1 MWQPARRL
9 ETGAPNG
16 YLTKR
21 QAYGHRVRDA
31 HHRHVVVHRVRRT
44 STVIHLV
51 TSADHEDLRRC
62 MACPANGV
70 LPLEAAVTSSLMT
83 VAYVGLLY
91 LPFNHGP
98 RDSRRTIVR
107 RLLTLTLF
115 TLLFELYIQQRVP
128 LLKMS
133 PRRVLSF
140 SVSVCLTLLLYA
152 GHLLAT
158 ARMTLLA
165 SLPSFTGLLNATPSS
180 SSSSTAYAVEPA
192 VALRNYIVAPMLE
205 ELVFR
210 RQTLMLWQCATPS
223 TRLLVPAL
231 LFALAHV
238 HHVYRLGVVGLL
250 FQLAYTFLFG
260 IYAAALYLNTQ
271 TVWAPYAA
279 HMVCNM
285 LEIPN
290 FAAIGAH
297 RHWRA
302 ISVVYALSLALFAV
316 SFGPVTTRFGPHDVA
331 SV

>member
-1 MWQPARRL
+1 M
-9 ETGAPNG
+9 
-16 YLTKR
+16 
-21 QAYGHRVRDA
+21 
-31 HHRHVVVHRVRRT
+31 
-44 STVIHLV
+44 
-51 TSADHEDLRRC
+51 
-62 MACPANGV
+62 
-70 LPLEAAVTSSLMT
+70 TSSLMT
-83 VAYVGLLY
+83 AAYVGLLY
-91 LPFNHGP
+91 LPFNQGP

-128 LLKMS
+128 LLKTS
-133 PRRVLSF
+133 PRRVLAF

-158 ARMTLLA
+158 ARTTLLA
-165 SLPSFTGLLNATPSS
+165 SLPSFTGLLTATPNSS
-180 SSSSTAYAVEPA
+180 PSSSTAYAVEPA

-210 RQTLMLWQCATPS
+210 RQTLLLWQCATPS

-238 HHVYRLGVVGLL
+238 HHVYRLGFVGLL

-297 RHWRA
+297 RHWRL
-302 ISVVYALSLALFAV
+302 ISVVYALSLVLFAV
-316 SFGPVTTRFGPHDVA
+316 AFGPVTTRIGSPDVA

>member
-1 MWQPARRL
+1 
-9 ETGAPNG
+9 
-16 YLTKR
+16 
-21 QAYGHRVRDA
+21 
-31 HHRHVVVHRVRRT
+31 
-44 STVIHLV
+44 
-51 TSADHEDLRRC
+51 

-83 VAYVGLLY
+83 AAYVGLLY

-133 PRRVLSF
+133 PRRILAF
-140 SVSVCLTLLLYA
+140 FVSVCLTLLLYA

-158 ARMTLLA
+158 VRMTLLA
-165 SLPSFTGLLNATPSS
+165 SLPSLIGGLLATTTPSPSS

-192 VALRNYIVAPMLE
+192 VALRNYFVAPMLE

-210 RQTLMLWQCATPS
+210 RQTLMLWQCATAS

-238 HHVYRLGVVGLL
+238 HHVHRLGIVGLV

-279 HMVCNM
+279 HMVCNI

-297 RHWRA
+297 RHWRV
-302 ISVVYALSLALFAV
+302 ISVVYVLSLALFAV
-316 SFGPVTTRFGPHDVA
+316 AFVPVTTRIGPHDVA